1 MTVQRLDLDGRG
13 HRPLPEDR
21 TALVVAAVLLAIL
34 LGGRSAADLCTPGW
48 LQLDA
53 ARERAARDA
62 PMTPA
67 ELDRFLA
74 AAHDRVR
81 ARRLDRLR
89 PPARPQEGH
98 RP

>member
-21 TALVVAAVLLAIL
+21 TALVVAAVLL
-34 LGGRSAADLCTPGW
+34 GGKSAADLCTPGW

-89 PPARPQEGH
+89 PPAWRQEGH